1 MNSLNNSF
9 LKTVLLITLFLLL
22 FCGANLLTYMG
33 VDVKFFRSILIAV
46 AIPLLF
52 INLKYVIW
60 NRPLL
65 VILVVVSLFSILK
78 LYTDTGEGTRMAVL
92 QLLGATIIYASYPKI
107 NDRLTIHRVILWR
120 KFFFL
125 FIAFFLLVTGM
136 AIIERIMGATILG
149 WAENKIYLLSD
160 YAASEFRSTSLL
172 GHPLYNA
179 LVVTIM
185 MAYILISPLKPKF
198 KLLLWFVGYFAIL
211 CFNTRGSIVGNAL
224 LFGLYI
230 LYSVF
235 FDKTQ
240 SRKTK
245 KLLSIISITAAIVVL
260 IVIFSTSLGGRLL
273 EHGLMDDSAQVRVDV
288 WNVFNYFELSDF
300 FWGVT
305 YNKLQMI
312 LAASGIY
319 ATENFWL
326 DQLFSFGLVFMIAYV
341 LMYATLIVKLLKNYT
356 RFQALFVSGA
366 FLLIASTNNSLSS
379 DFLALF
385 IFLMLTHLFDPKY
398 IRLLIPRKYLIKP
411 FKK

>member
-1 MNSLNNSF
+1 M
-9 LKTVLLITLFLLL
+9 
-22 FCGANLLTYMG
+22 
-33 VDVKFFRSILIAV
+33 
-46 AIPLLF
+46 
-52 INLKYVIW
+52 
-60 NRPLL
+60 
-65 VILVVVSLFSILK
+65 
-78 LYTDTGEGTRMAVL
+78 
-92 QLLGATIIYASYPKI
+92 
-107 NDRLTIHRVILWR
+107 
-120 KFFFL
+120 
-125 FIAFFLLVTGM
+125 
-136 AIIERIMGATILG
+136 
-149 WAENKIYLLSD
+149 
-160 YAASEFRSTSLL
+160 
-172 GHPLYNA
+172 
-179 LVVTIM
+179 
-185 MAYILISPLKPKF
+185 
-198 KLLLWFVGYFAIL
+198 WFVGYFAIL